1 MHTSVCTIYMFRNI
15 FLCYTMYNIHT
26 QTPQIYYKLDHQQI
40 ILSMLS
46 VGVYQWERTFSCL
59 YRLLQV
65 DRKFT
70 DIFYTFTISLLGE
83 YNPLVILIEIYRDLV
98 THTIPEIKIHKK
110 YQFMIYSLKYIYY
123 FLKYNYLCLSNKLNV
138 NAINICYSK
147 SKVIFFVNFSRYS
160 FFYLII

>member
-1 MHTSVCTIYMFRNI
+1 MLHHVQYTYTNTSNI
-15 FLCYTMYNIHT
+15 L
-26 QTPQIYYKLDHQQI
+26 QTWSLANHPFDAIRRCI
-40 ILSMLS
+40 SM
-46 VGVYQWERTFSCL
+46 RKNFFSCL

-160 FFYLII
+160 FFI